1 MKFHFRHHVAQ
12 EDSMC
17 NLLNGIN
24 SYNNEDSSK
33 APRSGCSNRMNRE
46 VARTYS
52 TEADCGSSSPS
63 SSFEEEKKDE
73 DDVDGE
79 VGEDVVRPKGFF
91 RLKGG
96 RRPGQRQRRGTKVDQ
111 LTTSCSTS
119 ATTAAA
125 AAGGECCSSSD
136 DEPPQVSGAAA
147 IIPRRRGIASAIALH
162 SRPPRMRR
170 TQSLPNQIPPPVILT
185 NNDSIIPT
193 NTEDTNTCTI
203 QQCLSDDGGILIGIG
218 TTNRH
223 ERHVTFTS
231 VQIREYSTI
240 LGDHPCCPSG
250 PPLSLGWTMEREDQ
264 VEFETYESEREPW
277 RVRTKEELR
286 LDGNERR
293 GILRSL
299 VVSGGGGS
307 EGHNAAISS
316 AIISAAVATTPADD
330 EGISSSW
337 YVGGDGRGDI
347 DNDIESQA
355 IILRSQ
361 EEGKGKGD
369 DKICCCMY
377 SEEEI
382 RKAERKLTRERACN
396 SRANRRMNRGFFRPL
411 SDEERDR
418 GTKEVIIDP
427 SFMDEDNIMVGDISI
442 ENLGEGA
449 RLAPLVQ
456 PDEVLLEPI
465 QVELSSH
472 IKE

>member
-12 EDSMC
+12 ED
-17 NLLNGIN
+17 NLLIGIN

-33 APRSGCSNRMNRE
+33 APRSSCSNHMNRE

-73 DDVDGE
+73 DEVEGE

-96 RRPGQRQRRGTKVDQ
+96 RRRQRRGTKDDQ

-119 ATTAAA
+119 AIATATAAA

-136 DEPPQVSGAAA
+136 DEPQVSGAA

-162 SRPPRMRR
+162 SIPPRMRR
-170 TQSLPNQIPPPVILT
+170 TQSLPNQIPSPVILT

-193 NTEDTNTCTI
+193 NTEDNNTCTI
-203 QQCLSDDGGILIGIG
+203 QQCLSDDGGMLIGSG

-264 VEFETYESEREPW
+264 VEFETYETEREPW

-316 AIISAAVATTPADD
+316 AIISAAVATSPADD

-347 DNDIESQA
+347 DNDIEPHA

-369 DKICCCMY
+369 DNICCCMY
-377 SEEEI
+377 SEVEI

-411 SDEERDR
+411 SDEERDC
-418 GTKEVIIDP
+418 GTTEVIIEP

-442 ENLGEGA
+442 EHLGEGA
-449 RLAPLVQ
+449 RLTPLVQ

-465 QVELSSH
+465 QVELS
-472 IKE
+472 

>member
-12 EDSMC
+12 ED

-33 APRSGCSNRMNRE
+33 VPRSSGSNDMNRE

-63 SSFEEEKKDE
+63 SSFDEEKKDE
-73 DDVDGE
+73 DEVEGE
-79 VGEDVVRPKGFF
+79 VGEDVVRTKGFF

-96 RRPGQRQRRGTKVDQ
+96 RRRQRGTKDDQ

-119 ATTAAA
+119 AIATVAAAAAAA

-136 DEPPQVSGAAA
+136 DEPPQVSGAA
-147 IIPRRRGIASAIALH
+147 IIPRRRGIASSIALH

-170 TQSLPNQIPPPVILT
+170 TQSLPNQIPSPIILT

-203 QQCLSDDGGILIGIG
+203 QQCLSDDGVLIGSG

-264 VEFETYESEREPW
+264 VEFETYETEREPW

-316 AIISAAVATTPADD
+316 AIISAAAATTPADD

-347 DNDIESQA
+347 DNDIEPQA
-355 IILRSQ
+355 IILHSQ
-361 EEGKGKGD
+361 EEGKGKGGD
-369 DKICCCMY
+369 NICCCMY

-418 GTKEVIIDP
+418 GTTEVIIDP

-456 PDEVLLEPI
+456 PDEVLL
-465 QVELSSH
+465 
-472 IKE
+472 